1 MKAFV
6 QVAQHASFA
15 AAARALRMSTAS
27 VSKRVAALEA
37 RIGARLFD
45 RTTRRVGLTE
55 AGRVYFERCIDCLQ
69 ALEDADVSVSEL
81 AKTPKGLLR
90 VTAPIDFGE
99 HLTPVLA
106 DVMNVYPNLVVDLRL
121 TNRVVDM
128 VEEGIDVGI
137 RVAGA
142 LDGHYVARPL
152 ARTRLAI
159 FAAPAYL
166 EKHGR
171 PQRPEDLKL
180 HKHLVFTEPRP
191 RDELLFSRRGREVRV
206 KLSAT
211 LTSNHAAALQ
221 IALHKGVG
229 LAMMPSFV
237 VARDLAAGSIEP
249 VLTDWSLPE
258 LHVFAVYPHRR
269 FLSPKVKVF
278 VEALRAVFGD
288 GSRDPWW
295 PEKPATFVSSATSR
309 RAAKRRV
316 QQSQISSSKA

>member
-1 MKAFV
+1 MKVFV

-15 AAARALRMSTAS
+15 AAARQLRIATAS
-27 VSKRVAALEA
+27 ASKRVAALEA

-55 AGRVYFERCIDCLQ
+55 AGRIYLERCLECLQ
-69 ALEDADVSVSEL
+69 ALEDADASVSEL
-81 AKTPKGLLR
+81 TQTPKGLLR

-99 HLTPVLA
+99 HLMPVLA
-106 DVMNVYPNLVVDLRL
+106 DVMNAHPDLIADLRL

-137 RVAGA
+137 RVASS
-142 LDGHYVARPL
+142 LDGHFVARPL

-171 PQRPEDLKL
+171 PERPEDLER
-180 HKHLVFTEPRP
+180 HKNLVFTEPRP
-191 RDELLFSRRGREVRV
+191 RDELVFSRNGRQVRV

-221 IALHKGVG
+221 IALYKGVG
-229 LAMMPSFV
+229 LVMMPSFV
-237 VARDLAAGSIEP
+237 VARDLAAGTIEP
-249 VLTDWSLPE
+249 VLTDWTLPN
-258 LHVFAVYPHRR
+258 LNVFVVYPHRR

-278 VEALRAVFGD
+278 VEALRSAFGD

-295 PEKPATFVSSATSR
+295 PRADARTA
-309 RAAKRRV
+309 RAAKRR
-316 QQSQISSSKA
+316 

>member
-1 MKAFV
+1 MDHEENMKVFV
-6 QVAQHASFA
+6 SVAQHASFA
-15 AAARALRMSTAS
+15 AAARQLRIATAS
-27 VSKRVAALEA
+27 ASKRVAALEA

-55 AGRVYFERCIDCLQ
+55 AGRVYLERCIECLQ
-69 ALEDADVSVSEL
+69 ALEDADASVSEL
-81 AKTPKGLLR
+81 TKTPKGLLR

-99 HLTPVLA
+99 HLMPILA
-106 DVMNVYPNLVVDLRL
+106 DVMNAHPNLVVDVRL
-121 TNRVVDM
+121 ANRVVDM

-137 RVAGA
+137 RVAPM
-142 LDGHYVARPL
+142 LDGHFVARPL

-171 PQRPEDLKL
+171 PERPEDLER
-180 HKHLVFTEPRP
+180 HKNLVFTEPKP
-191 RDELLFSRRGREVRV
+191 RDELVFSRNGRHVRIKV
-206 KLSAT
+206 RPA

-237 VARDLAAGSIEP
+237 AARDLAAGSIEP
-249 VLTDWSLPE
+249 VLTDWSLPK
-258 LHVFAVYPHRR
+258 LTVFAVYPHRR
-269 FLSPKVKVF
+269 FLSPKVKVLI
-278 VEALRAVFGD
+278 EALRGAFGD

-295 PEKPATFVSSATSR
+295 PRGRGV
-309 RAAKRRV
+309 
-316 QQSQISSSKA
+316 